1 LLAATEGIFTETA
14 GGVTVGT
21 ARKLIQ
27 QDRILP
33 DETTVLCITGNG
45 LKTTDVL
52 ADKFRADRPISA
64 KLSEFETYL
73 ASKLSKV
80 PAASATPAAST
91 AVA

>member
-1 LLAATEGIFTETA
+1 MA
-14 GGVTVGT
+14 T

-52 ADKFRADRPISA
+52 ADKYQAERPIAAKLAEFEAYLAA
-64 KLSEFETYL
+64 KLSAL
-73 ASKLSKV
+73 
-80 PAASATPAAST
+80 PACGIAATAT